1 MSLKVVSIFLELK
14 TQIQIQTEI
23 SQKYKEPENARKRD
37 DQLFEAGTDILAG
50 EAVDKEVERAG
61 DEDDDAVDDV
71 DDDGEEDQLSLLCVI
86 FRCASISWIHVG
98 E

>member
-1 MSLKVVSIFLELK
+1 MIK

-23 SQKYKEPENARKRD
+23 SQKYKEPENPRKRV

-50 EAVDKEVERAG
+50 EAVDKKVERAG

-71 DDDGEEDQLSLLCVI
+71 DDDGEEDQLSLLTCVS
-86 FRCASISWIHVG
+86 FLDALASLGFMLESESVS

>member
-1 MSLKVVSIFLELK
+1 MIK

-23 SQKYKEPENARKRD
+23 SQKYKEPENARKRV

-71 DDDGEEDQLSLLCVI
+71 DDDGEEDKLSVLSVI
-86 FRCASISWIHVG
+86 FFIGSEGAPRLPTTLFRTFS
-98 E
+98 